1 MQFSIRTI
9 FLLMLGSSVVAAGG
23 TYLVQALRSG
33 SRAHQLVF
41 LLFLLFL
48 LVGPVFVMLVLSLS
62 HRLARLRRRS
72 PWLRAGDPPES

>member
-9 FLLMLGSSVVAAGG
+9 FLLLLGSSVVAAGG

-33 SRAHQLVF
+33 SRAHQLV
-41 LLFLLFL
+41 FLLFL